1 MARPAGRAIA
11 VLPDEQPHTY
21 RPQGRDRSMSNL
33 GELIR
38 IAQHKARSF
47 STECLVIAIT
57 TEAASLGGKLA
68 DFETARIA
76 RERGEPDGEL
86 AYGEAFTDLMATVL
100 TMAAFTAELVNT
112 RVDSWEFPT
121 DIHPADIGLN

>member
-1 MARPAGRAIA
+1 
-11 VLPDEQPHTY
+11 
-21 RPQGRDRSMSNL
+21 MSDL

-57 TEAASLGGKLA
+57 TDVGSLGDKLA
-68 DFETARIA
+68 DFEMARIR
-76 RERGEPDGEL
+76 RENGDPDGEL
-86 AYGEAFTDLMATVL
+86 LYDEAFADLTATVL

>member
-1 MARPAGRAIA
+1 
-11 VLPDEQPHTY
+11 
-21 RPQGRDRSMSNL
+21 MSNL

-38 IAQHKARSF
+38 IAQHNARCL

-57 TEAASLGGKLA
+57 TEAESLGGKLA
-68 DFETARIA
+68 DFEMARI
-76 RERGEPDGEL
+76 RRDHGEPDGEL
-86 AYGEAFTDLMATVL
+86 VYGDAFGDVMATVL

-121 DIHPADIGLN
+121 DISPADVGLN